1 MNLFEVEPKEKG
13 KPANRCRGC
22 VHMVTHEWNKG
33 FKYCAK
39 QRSKKTSN
47 GLKKIKA
54 NDAACPMFESKK
66 NKP

>member
-1 MNLFEVEPKEKG
+1 MNLFEVEPTEKT

-22 VHMVTHEWNKG
+22 AFMVEHEWNNS
-33 FKYCAK
+33 FKYCSR

-54 NDAACPMFESKK
+54 NDAACPLFFKK
-66 NKP
+66 